1 MPCSFPHPIIKI
13 KILALQ
19 PSSIPV
25 PEVEGLCSVVV
36 WDSGL
41 SNSALSCEDIIGY
54 DVRLYHPE
62 LKHRNLTR
70 HVMTDKTY
78 FMVSDDMDINRHE
91 TLVQVIIYKNAQ
103 HNNNYY
109 TSFGVHILI

>member
-1 MPCSFPHPIIKI
+1 MPCSFPHPIIKF
-13 KILALQ
+13 LAFQ

-41 SNSALSCEDIIGY
+41 SNTALSCEDIIGY

-62 LKHRNLTR
+62 SKHRNLTR
-70 HVMTDKTY
+70 YVTTDKTY
-78 FMVSDDMDINRHE
+78 FMVSDDMDINHHE
-91 TLVQVIIYKNAQ
+91 TLVQVLMIYKNA
-103 HNNNYY
+103 
-109 TSFGVHILI
+109 